1 MSIPPKPEESDENNI
16 FISYNN
22 YNCSYINAKL
32 NFNTTT
38 TTLFGKD
45 IIGIRPTIYNGT
57 ISSRDTGENVS
68 FLEEY
73 STGVSDTSG
82 PIIETLNYD
91 VRKERR
97 KAEVLQH
104 NNNNNIV
111 NYETK
116 KNKFSYFMKYG
127 KSKFPGTSEVCN
139 SKYKVESVITS
150 NSGIYGGRDLIML
163 NNIIDVQFF
172 L

>member
-32 NFNTTT
+32 NTTT

-45 IIGIRPTIYNGT
+45 IIGIRPTIDNGT

-73 STGVSDTSG
+73 STGLSDTSG
-82 PIIETLNYD
+82 PIMETLNYE

-104 NNNNNIV
+104 NNNNNNNIV

-116 KNKFSYFMKYG
+116 KKNFSYFMKYG

-139 SKYKVESVITS
+139 SNYNVEPVITS
-150 NSGIYGGRDLIML
+150 NSGIYGGRDFIRL